1 MRWSRRKPSR
11 TRRLPPVL
19 RARGEVKRLRHPLVR
34 VAGDLDQSLLRTL
47 RTRGHDP
54 GTEALMKALG
64 RAGEWAAIWVGI
76 GGLAAVVDGPRR
88 GRWAVA
94 AGAGPAAVVVNFAVK
109 LAVGRERPL
118 IEGHPPLAR
127 APSKLSFPSAH
138 ATSSLAAAT
147 ALGQV
152 EPRAR
157 PALLGL
163 AAAICI
169 SRPYLGMHYPSDVLA
184 GALLG
189 AAIGASIPGLGGPDT
204 EARLIDLVAAGR
216 AHPAEPSGSNGAGP
230 QPDAV
235 SAEPTGQA

>member
-1 MRWSRRKPSR
+1 
-11 TRRLPPVL
+11 
-19 RARGEVKRLRHPLVR
+19 
-34 VAGDLDQSLLRTL
+34 
-47 RTRGHDP
+47 
-54 GTEALMKALG
+54 
-64 RAGEWAAIWVGI
+64 
-76 GGLAAVVDGPRR
+76 
-88 GRWAVA
+88 
-94 AGAGPAAVVVNFAVK
+94 VK